1 MSWLFQPVLPSP
13 ILAHSVSMAGT
24 VEASAT
30 VPSVAYVHRIREL
43 VGLPIEASSGCTGDL
58 KSGAIQL
65 LAGVSAA
72 ISGVGDIAAKF
83 LRRLLGISEAFS
95 GAVGVL
101 SVIEPPMVG
110 SSAAISSI
118 DDAPLEVSKK
128 FSGVSS
134 AISQVVVE
142 NGYAHRIRRFVEW
155 IGV

>member
-58 KSGAIQL
+58 KS
-65 LAGVSAA
+65 GVSAA